1 MTVTDDEVEVP
12 DAAPLPAEEPPPPA
26 EGGGE
31 STHDQ
36 DEKKET
42 EAGPPPLPPLLEA
55 AGSSMVTA
63 GSGIYAAAG
72 PAGLVAA
79 MGVATVAG
87 VAYGVRRAKKNAS
100 SSSGS
105 GRQTGAGIAGR
116 FFGTPGTGGRRGGR
130 FGSLNGGRGGG
141 RGTGGAAG
149 LGRGR
154 HRSAAGSGGLT
165 GAAARAARRNGA
177 SRSGGLGSAGARSG
191 SGRLFGP
198 RGSGRSGGSS
208 LLGGGRGAAGR
219 GSGLFG
225 GGSRSGPGAGR
236 SGSGLFGGSTA
247 GSRSGRSGSWGSS
260 RRSGISGGGLFG
272 GAAGRSARRGRV
284 TAISDPAAR
293 TGIGRGRGH
302 SRIRRVVKRGWEHPR
317 VQRTRVRARKGWHK
331 SRVRIRS
338 HSKRLG
344 DYLRKRKWTLR
355 IRGWGHSF
363 ADWWSGIW
371 SALTGRASDPRY
383 GPLKGW
389 QLGAAAVAIGAIG
402 AGKKTA
408 APRPPL
414 VGRVIGTAAPTPDED
429 GGPLTLGGAGRVLL
443 ALTLG
448 EGEEVLAPEVQRM
461 KTAAEELKSA
471 MAALG
476 GADIGMLE
484 YLQGLKE
491 LESSLTEIADGIK
504 EMGGQSEEEQPVGGS
519 TLAFFGTI
527 EDAVRGSAT
536 IAEEM
541 PGLFEAEHEVE
552 LERLRNPRRGEA
564 KWDITHQHN
573 N

>member
-12 DAAPLPAEEPPPPA
+12 DAAPLPAEAPPPPA

-31 STHDQ
+31 STHDHQDQ
-36 DEKKET
+36 DEKT

-55 AGSSMVTA
+55 GASSMVTA

-87 VAYGVRRAKKNAS
+87 VAYGVRRSKKNNAAAGRS
-100 SSSGS
+100 NSGV
-105 GRQTGAGIAGR
+105 AGR
-116 FFGTPGTGGRRGGR
+116 FFGTPGTGAGRRGGGR
-130 FGSLNGGRGGG
+130 FGSLSGGRGGG
-141 RGTGGAAG
+141 RGAGGAAG

-154 HRSAAGSGGLT
+154 HRSANGSGGLT

-177 SRSGGLGSAGARSG
+177 RSGGLGSAGARSG

-198 RGSGRSGGSS
+198 GGSGRTGGSS
-208 LLGGGRGAAGR
+208 LLGGRGAASR
-219 GSGLFG
+219 GAGLFG
-225 GGSRSGPGAGR
+225 GGTRSGPGAGR
-236 SGSGLFGGSTA
+236 SGAGGLFGGSTA
-247 GSRSGRSGSWGSS
+247 GSRSGRTGGLGSS
-260 RRSGISGGGLFG
+260 RRSGTGLFG
-272 GAAGRSARRGRV
+272 GAAGRSARRRGRV
-284 TAISDPAAR
+284 TAITDPAAR
-293 TGIGRGRGH
+293 TGSGRGRGH
-302 SRIRRVVKRGWEHPR
+302 HRLRRVVKRGWEHPR
-317 VQRTRVRARKGWHK
+317 VQRTRVRARKGWHR

-355 IRGWGHSF
+355 VKGWGHSF

>member
-12 DAAPLPAEEPPPPA
+12 DAAPLPAEAPPPPA

-87 VAYGVRRAKKNAS
+87 VAYGMNRRAKKNAS
-100 SSSGS
+100 SSGS
-105 GRQTGAGIAGR
+105 GRQAGIAGR

-130 FGSLNGGRGGG
+130 FGSLNGGRAGG

-154 HRSAAGSGGLT
+154 HRSANGAGGLT

-177 SRSGGLGSAGARSG
+177 RSGGLGSAGTRSG
-191 SGRLFGP
+191 GRLFGP
-198 RGSGRSGGSS
+198 GGSGRASGSS
-208 LLGGGRGAAGR
+208 LLGGGRGAAGSR

-236 SGSGLFGGSTA
+236 SGTGLFGGSTA
-247 GSRSGRSGSWGSS
+247 GSRAGRSGGLGSS
-260 RRSGISGGGLFG
+260 RRSGSGLFG
-272 GAAGRSARRGRV
+272 GGAGRSARRGRGSL
-284 TAISDPAAR
+284 TSISDPAAR

-302 SRIRRVVKRGWEHPR
+302 HRLRRVVKRGWEHPR
-317 VQRTRVRARKGWHK
+317 IQRTRVRARKGLHR

-344 DYLRKRKWTLR
+344 DYLRRRKWTLR
-355 IRGWGHSF
+355 VKGWGHSF
-363 ADWWSGIW
+363 ADWWKGIW

-383 GPLKGW
+383 GRLHGW
-389 QLGAAAVAIGAIG
+389 QLGAAAVAIGALG
-402 AGKKTA
+402 AGKRKA
-408 APRPPL
+408 QPRVL
-414 VGRVIGTAAPTPDED
+414 TGRIIGTAAPTPGQD
-429 GGPLTLGGAGRVLL
+429 GPITMAGRKLL
-443 ALTLG
+443 ALTG
-448 EGEEVLAPEVQRM
+448 EGEEALAPEVQRI
-461 KTAAEELKSA
+461 KDAADELKEGLA
-471 MAALG
+471 RLG
-476 GADIGMLE
+476 MSEVGMLTYE
-484 YLQGLKE
+484 QALKQISPILGIVADGLKDLSTTAE
-491 LESSLTEIADGIK
+491 D
-504 EMGGQSEEEQPVGGS
+504 EQPLDPTVIE
-519 TLAFFGTI
+519 FMRTI
-527 EDAVRGSAT
+527 EGAARGASEVAD
-536 IAEEM
+536 EL
-541 PGLFEAEHEVE
+541 PGLFRAAHEVE
-552 LERLRNPRRGEA
+552 LARLEAPRRGEH
-564 KWDITHQHN
+564 KWDVTQQD
-573 N
+573 